1 MKAKKR
7 PNESKVATPKV
18 DPSDPFSNMSMKAS
32 QIKNRIQGKKA
43 VKSGVLDERSDDDI
57 SFKSDQNEIVKVS
70 DQGKDSLTIS
80 ADMDDSIDSLQKK
93 REEKSKK
100 REMIFRRKQTI
111 KDQRSYIDKYID
123 NYWNLHIEGKDMS
136 ISEIDLAV
144 HKLIH

>member
-18 DPSDPFSNMSMKAS
+18 DPSDPFSSMSMKAS

-100 REMIFRRKQTI
+100 REMIFRRK
-111 KDQRSYIDKYID
+111 
-123 NYWNLHIEGKDMS
+123 
-136 ISEIDLAV
+136 
-144 HKLIH
+144 